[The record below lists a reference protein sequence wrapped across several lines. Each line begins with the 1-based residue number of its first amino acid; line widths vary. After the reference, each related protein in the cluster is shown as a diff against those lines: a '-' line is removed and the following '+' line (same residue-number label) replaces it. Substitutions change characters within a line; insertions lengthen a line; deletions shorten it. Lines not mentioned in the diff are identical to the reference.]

1 MQTIGERNVRVTQPS
16 YRRVVAVGVM
26 SSALFIGDAGLAL
39 ADPTLP
45 TIWSKP
51 HHHHHYKQ
59 IAHANIATP
68 TGAGPSVIVTKDGLV
83 PVIPA
88 CSKASAAALQNT
100 YGIKGWVIPPPKF
113 ADSITGDT
121 DCWRTTLAKYGFG
134 LTTYSPDITQSNTL
148 NHYVPPSNQQQY
160 AGQRWQGQ
168 FALYSILTYDLSHWG
183 VPDGQFI
190 VGGATAQGTDI
201 RYLVNA
207 LTFTELAWYQTAFN
221 RKLEIQVGYLNLGY
235 QFQGVQVGGNIANVL
250 GYASGIQQEVGGGLQ
265 TSVLP
270 SANVKWH
277 ITDRFYDKA
286 DISRSLVPNT
296 VGGLGNSLEQEH
308 YSNHTGLDLLNHANV
323 FGVQYPVSRELVI
336 NELGYQNL
344 AKPHDPATWVRFDS
358 YYNFSKYEDLQNPG
372 TLAHPGQQVN
382 NMAAQLFIDRQI
394 WQAEPDSIDTA
405 YKGLYIGATA
415 AYASPQANAVF
426 QDFGARAY
434 AYGLFGRPHD
444 QISLIW
450 EHQSFSPFVA
460 DPVDHS
466 TLCLS
471 GTQCVRHAAN
481 TYSLVYNINVF
492 AGVYVGLGVSYIDH
506 PSTSWSP
513 NALPYGSAAA
523 PINPALNVNHAVNM
537 LGSLYVNL

>member
-1 MQTIGERNVRVTQPS
+1 MQTIGR
-16 YRRVVAVGVM
+16 YLLVAHLPYIRAVAAGMV
-26 SSALFIGDAGLAL
+26 STGLFLSDVGLAQ
-39 ADPTLP
+39 AQAPLP
-45 TIWSKP
+45 TRWSQT
-51 HHHHHYKQ
+51 HHHHHHK
-59 IAHANIATP
+59 IARIERP
-68 TGAGPSVIVTKDGLV
+68 AGPVGPIVIRKDE
-83 PVIPA
+83 PVASIRA
-88 CSKASAAALQNT
+88 CSRASAAALQST

-113 ADSITGDT
+113 ADSISADT

-134 LTTYSPDITQSNTL
+134 LTAYSPDITQTNTL
-148 NHYVPPSNQQQY
+148 NHYVPPSNTQEY

-168 FALYSILTYDLSHWG
+168 FAFYPILTYDLSRWG
-183 VPDGQFI
+183 VPDGQLI
-190 VGGATAQGTDI
+190 IGGATAQGTDI

-207 LTFTELAWYQTAFN
+207 LTFTELAWYQTALN
-221 RKLEIQVGYLNLGY
+221 RKLEFQVGYLNLGY

-308 YSNHTGLDLLNHANV
+308 YSNHTGLDLTNDANV
-323 FGVQYPVSRELVI
+323 FGVQYPASRELVI

-344 AKPHDPATWVRFDS
+344 AKANDPATWVRLDG
-358 YYNFSKYEDLQNPG
+358 YYNFSKYEDLQDPG

-382 NMAAQLFIDRQI
+382 NMAGQLFVDRQV
-394 WQAEPDSIDTA
+394 WQSEPNSNDTA
-405 YKGLYIGATA
+405 YKGLYVGATA
-415 AYASPQANAVF
+415 AYASPQANAVYE
-426 QDFGARAY
+426 DFGARAY
-434 AYGLFGRPHD
+434 AIGMFGRPHD

-460 DPVDHS
+460 DPVDNG
-466 TLCLS
+466 TLCVS
-471 GTQCVRHAAN
+471 GTECIRHATN
-481 TYSLVYNINVF
+481 TYSIVYNMQLF
-492 AGVYVGLGVSYIDH
+492 FGVYIGLGVAYIDH
-506 PSTSWSP
+506 PSSAWSP

-523 PINPALNVNHAVNM
+523 PINPALNVNHALNM